1 MSLRN
6 LLALTAVALCLGTA
20 PKPKP
25 LTFAD
30 TMRVAIAAMPSN
42 FSSLRGAAEP
52 ATQFE
57 REYATRPGPLS
68 FVTIA
73 DEFATLSEREHWL
86 LSFDWKF
93 DPGTTTAKTVA
104 RTIARLTPL
113 VKGYR
118 LTRSTTKTGIVRLL
132 WSGPAG
138 RSIAIHTYT
147 VSATKSNP
155 AYNGVS
161 VAVARTL
168 PKNLHVAAYVRG
180 ITAAARATVVRAVG
194 QSVTLATNDASTNF
208 AALRGDE
215 IPLDAISA
223 MMASAFGNTSHK
235 YKANVSFDRALYT
248 CHIVSIQ
255 FPAKEKTFSSKEIF
269 ECTTPVFGGANASLT
284 ASLRTSIQDTLGSA
298 FSFTPADPKSAF
310 SDDTWSRPAD
320 QTEVTFSAN
329 DSHGG
334 VYYDVFVYHF
344 FPNGT

>member
-6 LLALTAVALCLGTA
+6 LLALTVVALCLGTA

-25 LTFAD
+25 LTFVE
-30 TMRVAIAAMPSN
+30 TMRAAIAAMPSD

-93 DPGTTTAKTVA
+93 DPGTTTATTVA
-104 RTIARLTPL
+104 RTVAEMTPL

-118 LTRSTTKTGIVRLL
+118 LTRSTTKAGIVRLL

-147 VSATKSNP
+147 VSATKSRP

-161 VAVARTL
+161 VAVMQTL
-168 PKNLHVAAYVRG
+168 PKNLHVAAYVHG
-180 ITAAARATVVRAVG
+180 ITAAARATVVRAVE
-194 QSVTLATNDASTNF
+194 QSVTLATSDASTNF

-215 IPLDAISA
+215 VPLGAIDA
-223 MMASAFGNTSHK
+223 MMASAFGDTFHR
-235 YKANVSFDRALYT
+235 YKTNVAFDRALYT
-248 CHIVSIQ
+248 CNIEFIH
-255 FPAKEKTFSSKEIF
+255 FPAKEKTFSSKDIF
-269 ECTTPVFGGANASLT
+269 GCKTPVFGGANAALT
-284 ASLRTSIQDTLGSA
+284 ASLRASIQNTLGSA

-310 SDDTWSRPAD
+310 SEDTWSRTAD
-320 QTEVTFSAN
+320 QTEVTFSAS

-334 VYYDVFVYHF
+334 VYYEINVYHY

>member
-25 LTFAD
+25 LTFVD
-30 TMRVAIAAMPSN
+30 TMRVAIAAVPSN
-42 FSSLRGAAEP
+42 FASLRGAAEP

-57 REYATRPGPLS
+57 REYATRPGPLA

-93 DPGTTTAKTVA
+93 GPGTTTAKAVA
-104 RTIARLTPL
+104 RTVAEMTPL

-138 RSIAIHTYT
+138 RSIAIHTYAIP
-147 VSATKSNP
+147 ATKSKP

-161 VAVARTL
+161 VAVTRTL
-168 PKNLHVAAYVRG
+168 PKNLHVAAYVHG
-180 ITAAARATVVRAVG
+180 ITAAQRATVVRVVG
-194 QSVTLATNDASTNF
+194 QSVTLATSEASTNF
-208 AALRGDE
+208 AALRGNE
-215 IPLDAISA
+215 VPLDALDA
-223 MMASAFGNTSHK
+223 MVASAFGNAAHR
-235 YKANVSFDRALYT
+235 YKTNVAFDRALYT
-248 CHIVSIQ
+248 CLIESIQ

-269 ECTTPVFGGANASLT
+269 ECKTPVFGGANASLT
-284 ASLRTSIQDTLGSA
+284 ASLRASIQDTLGSA

-320 QTEVTFSAN
+320 QTEVTFSASA
-329 DSHGG
+329 SHGG

>member
-6 LLALTAVALCLGTA
+6 LFALTAVALCLAAT
-20 PKPKP
+20 PKAKP
-25 LTFAD
+25 LTFAE
-30 TMRVAIAAMPSN
+30 TMRTAIAATPSD
-42 FSSLRGAAEP
+42 FASLRGAAEP

-93 DPGTTTAKTVA
+93 DPGTTTATTVA
-104 RTIARLTPL
+104 RTVAEMTPL

-118 LTRSTTKTGIVRLL
+118 LTRSTTKAGIVRLL

-147 VSATKSNP
+147 VSATKSEP
-155 AYNGVS
+155 AHNGVS
-161 VAVARTL
+161 VAVMQTL
-168 PKNLHVAAYVRG
+168 PKNLHVAAYVHG
-180 ITAAARATVVRAVG
+180 ITAAAGATIVRAVG
-194 QSVTLATNDASTNF
+194 QSVTLATSDASTNF

-215 IPLDAISA
+215 VPLGAIDA
-223 MMASAFGNTSHK
+223 MMASAFGDTFHR
-235 YKANVSFDRALYT
+235 YKTNVAFDRVLYT
-248 CHIVSIQ
+248 CQIESIH
-255 FPAKEKTFSSKEIF
+255 FPAKEKNFSSKDIF
-269 ECTTPVFGGANASLT
+269 GCKTPVFGGANAALT
-284 ASLRTSIQDTLGSA
+284 ASLRASIQNALGSA
-298 FSFTPADPKSAF
+298 FSFTPADPKDAF
-310 SDDTWSRPAD
+310 SEDTWSRTAD
-320 QTEVTFSAN
+320 QTEVTFGAS

-334 VYYDVFVYHF
+334 VYYEINVYHY